1 MPGKR
6 TSFDVAQL
14 VFYNHQIGK
23 SIQELSEMF
32 SLTRQTIYNILN
44 RAKNENRLE
53 PKPTSGRPRKI
64 SDRAERVLLRK
75 VDKTPQISTRTLASE
90 LKEECGVVVSHETIR
105 QVMKKN
111 KYTSRVARK
120 KPLLSAQNIEKRLSF
135 ATLHIGK
142 PSDYWDDVIFCDETK
157 MMLYY
162 NDGPN
167 RVWRQPLKALE
178 NRNIIPTV
186 KFGKLSVMVWG
197 CISSKGVGDLA
208 FIENTMDAEQ
218 YLNILKCHLI
228 NSANKFGFNGDNKP
242 RFKFYQDNDP
252 KHKAHMVRMWLLFNC
267 TKVLD
272 TPAQSP
278 DLNPIENLW
287 VHLKKKVAKRH
298 PKNRTELKS
307 AILEEWHKIPSNYDV
322 QKLINSM
329 KKRLRAVID
338 SKGGH
343 TKY

>member
-111 KYTSRVARK
+111 KYTSRVAQKNHCFRHK
-120 KPLLSAQNIEKRLSF
+120 TLKSDCLSRPC
-135 ATLHIGK
+135 TL
-142 PSDYWDDVIFCDETK
+142 V
-157 MMLYY
+157 
-162 NDGPN
+162 N
-167 RVWRQPLKALE
+167 
-178 NRNIIPTV
+178 
-186 KFGKLSVMVWG
+186 
-197 CISSKGVGDLA
+197 
-208 FIENTMDAEQ
+208 
-218 YLNILKCHLI
+218 HLI
-228 NSANKFGFNGDNKP
+228 TGMTSYSAT
-242 RFKFYQDNDP
+242 RP
-252 KHKAHMVRMWLLFNC
+252 K
-267 TKVLD
+267 
-272 TPAQSP
+272 
-278 DLNPIENLW
+278 
-287 VHLKKKVAKRH
+287 
-298 PKNRTELKS
+298 
-307 AILEEWHKIPSNYDV
+307 
-322 QKLINSM
+322 
-329 KKRLRAVID
+329 
-338 SKGGH
+338 
-343 TKY
+343 